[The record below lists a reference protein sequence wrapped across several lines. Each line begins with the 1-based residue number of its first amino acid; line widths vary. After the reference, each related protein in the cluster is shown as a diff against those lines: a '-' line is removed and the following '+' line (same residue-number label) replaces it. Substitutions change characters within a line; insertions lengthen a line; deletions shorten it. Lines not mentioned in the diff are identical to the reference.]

1 MVRIIGEAA
10 SYLKNS
16 RLRSRTRQKP
26 IRRRPLRRVL
36 WRDKRKSAAYAQ
48 YVSILRRLLTQ
59 LLSVR
64 CIFEMACTHQLI
76 VSPYHSLL
84 VARNDEAAGILRLSD
99 IFAKICDISKG
110 N

>member
-1 MVRIIGEAA
+1 
-10 SYLKNS
+10 
-16 RLRSRTRQKP
+16 
-26 IRRRPLRRVL
+26 
-36 WRDKRKSAAYAQ
+36 
-48 YVSILRRLLTQ
+48 
-59 LLSVR
+59 
-64 CIFEMACTHQLI
+64 MACTHQLI